1 MPWIVDGKYSDKEI
15 YNRFKFTKD
24 EIKLIEDVVERF
36 EYNSEWYKRWML
48 GQ

>member
-1 MPWIVDGKYSDKEI
+1 MYQKNLYIRNCHSMM
-15 YNRFKFTKD
+15 KFTKD